1 MKKYLAIGCGAIVV
15 LLLVVGAALVM
26 WGVGVHNRMVQLD
39 EGVNEA
45 WAQVENVYQRRADLI
60 PNLVKTVEGAADFER
75 ETLTE
80 VIEARSRATSVQLT
94 PEMLRDPNAFSQF
107 EQAQNG
113 LGSALSRLMVV
124 IERYPELKANQNFL
138 QLQDELAGTENRIAV
153 ERRRF
158 NQTAQEYNSTVRRVP
173 ERLIAGR
180 LGFAERPYFQA
191 TPGAEQAPEVEFDY
205 GDRK

>member
-173 ERLIAGR
+173 ERLIAGW
-180 LGFAERPYFQA
+180 LGFDERPYFQA
-191 TPGAEQAPEVEFDY
+191 TPGAEQAPEVDFRDN
-205 GDRK
+205 R

>member
-1 MKKYLAIGCGAIVV
+1 MNKTVAIGCGAVVIVALV
-15 LLLVVGAALVM
+15 LGVALLL
-26 WGVGVHNRMVQLD
+26 WGVSVHNRLVQLD

-173 ERLIAGR
+173 ERLIAGW
-180 LGFAERPYFQA
+180 LGFDERPYFQA
-191 TPGAEQAPEVEFDY
+191 TPGAEQAPEVDFRDN
-205 GDRK
+205 R

>member
-1 MKKYLAIGCGAIVV
+1 MKKYLALGCGAFLV
-15 LLLVVGAALVM
+15 LILLVGAALVM
-26 WGVGVHNRMVQLD
+26 WGVGVHNRLVQLD

-94 PEMLRDPNAFSQF
+94 PEMLRDPNAFAQF

-113 LGSALSRLMVV
+113 LGAALSRLMVV

-158 NQTAQEYNSTVRRVP
+158 NQVSQQYNSTVRRVP
-173 ERLIAGR
+173 ERFVAGWF
-180 LGFAERPYFQA
+180 GFDERPYFQA
-191 TPGAEQAPEVEFDY
+191 EPGADQAPEVEFDFR
-205 GDRK
+205 DKK